1 MPAFWTTISAPIGA
15 FKGLPPSLPPVRA
28 AASGRIESRTKDP
41 AEEITAR
48 SFFPSL
54 PHSAR
59 PRPTAPNPSGSF
71 FPFEDRVSI
80 FRALSRC
87 RSTFFLPSSKGNES
101 RETMPSCLPCFT
113 SFERCNLDLGHRQV
127 LKGVLLL
134 LLPRPPLRP
143 NDQKHKFP
151 TYSVSRKGA
160 AEKCMHA
167 PDKLPQSDIHS
178 TPLSAFSND
187 VREGKNSE
195 GARKKRKGKEGRKEG
210 THLLRQDSIF
220 QTIGPA

>member
-1 MPAFWTTISAPIGA
+1 
-15 FKGLPPSLPPVRA
+15 
-28 AASGRIESRTKDP
+28 
-41 AEEITAR
+41 
-48 SFFPSL
+48 
-54 PHSAR
+54 
-59 PRPTAPNPSGSF
+59 
-71 FPFEDRVSI
+71 
-80 FRALSRC
+80 
-87 RSTFFLPSSKGNES
+87 
-101 RETMPSCLPCFT
+101 MPSWLPCFT

-151 TYSVSRKGA
+151 TYVSRKGA
-160 AEKCMHA
+160 DEKCMHA

-195 GARKKRKGKEGRKEG
+195 GARKKRKGKEGRNASAATG
-210 THLLRQDSIF
+210 FHFPDHWSRI
-220 QTIGPA
+220 TITGAGAGGREHSTIDRDKSSASVLGDGPAGWNGKWKRSALAHCRAAHRIL